1 VKLKCYLLSLLRIHR
16 PDCKH
21 CVARK
26 RYGMEMQKRLEELNW
41 RMQADSSEVVRVF
54 DSELAEVITL
64 PVSLKVQQGKKSA

>member
-1 VKLKCYLLSLLRIHR
+1 
-16 PDCKH
+16 
-21 CVARK
+21 
-26 RYGMEMQKRLEELNW
+26 MEMQKRLEELNW